1 MTTLMKNCCGRLSGL
16 AFPSTSMPSTRAR
29 QPIRP
34 PSGYEGFLSR
44 RQAAAA
50 LGFASEFNVRRLEK
64 EGRLRSVRGA
74 MGSAWYPRAQV
85 AALREELTA
94 PRPLDPPAVGAER
107 PDRSTW
113 PARWSDAQLIA
124 HLRARVRA
132 LDGGAASRARTAV
145 DLVADTGISIARA
158 ERVYRFWLRNDAHPT
173 ADEARGDEAA
183 ARSRTPAA
191 PVERRSEERIERDA
205 LLLQIRDA
213 DPTVRA
219 AAFEKLRARR

>member
-1 MTTLMKNCCGRLSGL
+1 ML
-16 AFPSTSMPSTRAR
+16 TSRAR

-44 RQAAAA
+44 RQVAAA

-64 EGRLRSVRGA
+64 EGRLRPVRGV
-74 MGSAWYPRAQV
+74 MGSAWYPGAQV

-94 PRPLDPPAVGAER
+94 RPRLETPEAPAAG
-107 PDRSTW
+107 PDRPPI

-124 HLRARVRA
+124 HLRGRARA
-132 LDGGAASRARTAV
+132 IDGGASSRPRTPV

-158 ERVYRFWLRNDAHPT
+158 ERVYRFWLKHDAHPM
-173 ADEARGDEAA
+173 ADDARGGTAA
-183 ARSRTPAA
+183 TTTAIRVASP
-191 PVERRSEERIERDA
+191 PERRSDARIERDT
-205 LLLQIRDA
+205 LLRQMRDA
-213 DPTVRA
+213 DPSVRG

>member
-1 MTTLMKNCCGRLSGL
+1 MTTLMKNCCGRSSGL

-44 RQAAAA
+44 RQAATA

-64 EGRLRSVRGA
+64 EGRLRPVRGV

-85 AALREELTA
+85 AALREELTVL
-94 PRPLDPPAVGAER
+94 PTLDASGPGADR
-107 PDRSTW
+107 PDRSAL

-124 HLRARVRA
+124 HLRGRARA

-158 ERVYRFWLRNDAHPT
+158 ERVYRFWLRHDAHP
-173 ADEARGDEAA
+173 AA
-183 ARSRTPAA
+183 N
-191 PVERRSEERIERDA
+191 E
-205 LLLQIRDA
+205 
-213 DPTVRA
+213 
-219 AAFEKLRARR
+219 